1 MNLIQKK
8 IQQREKTTEIY
19 TVKIKKKKITKWKQF
34 MSEVCEKVKIFDYVE
49 NSYEI
54 YIYIY
59 IYIIN
64 DILESKLNRNCNFTT
79 I

>member
-1 MNLIQKK
+1 MQKIPMK
-8 IQQREKTTEIY
+8 Y
-19 TVKIKKKKITKWKQF
+19 
-34 MSEVCEKVKIFDYVE
+34 
-49 NSYEI
+49 I

-59 IYIIN
+59 IYFVN

>member
-1 MNLIQKK
+1 MQKIPMK
-8 IQQREKTTEIY
+8 
-19 TVKIKKKKITKWKQF
+19 
-34 MSEVCEKVKIFDYVE
+34 
-49 NSYEI
+49 

-59 IYIIN
+59 IYFVN

>member
-1 MNLIQKK
+1 
-8 IQQREKTTEIY
+8 
-19 TVKIKKKKITKWKQF
+19 
-34 MSEVCEKVKIFDYVE
+34 MSEVREKVKIFDYVE

-59 IYIIN
+59 FVN

>member
-1 MNLIQKK
+1 
-8 IQQREKTTEIY
+8 
-19 TVKIKKKKITKWKQF
+19 
-34 MSEVCEKVKIFDYVE
+34 MSEVREKIKLFDYVE

-59 IYIIN
+59 IYIVN

>member
-1 MNLIQKK
+1 MQKIPMK
-8 IQQREKTTEIY
+8 
-19 TVKIKKKKITKWKQF
+19 
-34 MSEVCEKVKIFDYVE
+34 
-49 NSYEI
+49 

-59 IYIIN
+59 FVN

>member
-1 MNLIQKK
+1 
-8 IQQREKTTEIY
+8 
-19 TVKIKKKKITKWKQF
+19 
-34 MSEVCEKVKIFDYVE
+34 MSEVREKIKLFDYVE

-59 IYIIN
+59 IVN